1 MAAAFSPDGELE
13 NVLKAG
19 QTLIFPNRAIHNE
32 GAADEGTKANGLR
45 SRRAGQFNGRLTLD
59 LAI

>member
-19 QTLIFPNRAIHNE
+19 QN
-32 GAADEGTKANGLR
+32 ADLSKPR
-45 SRRAGQFNGRLTLD
+45 HSQ
-59 LAI
+59 